1 MTDKNNHQ
9 IRMESPLAHL
19 QQDIE
24 QINKS
29 LTYQMQRLQEMDQR
43 FTRIER
49 ELELV
54 SQPAEN
60 RDPQQEKPPH
70 Y

>member
-1 MTDKNNHQ
+1 MTDNHDHQ
-9 IRMESPLAHL
+9 IRMESLLAHL

-49 ELELV
+49 ELELLP
-54 SQPAEN
+54 QPAEN

>member
-1 MTDKNNHQ
+1 MTDNNDHQ
-9 IRMESPLAHL
+9 IRMESLLAHL

-43 FTRIER
+43 FTRVER
-49 ELELV
+49 ELELL

>member
-1 MTDKNNHQ
+1 MTDNNDQQ
-9 IRMESPLAHL
+9 IRMESLLAHL

-29 LTYQMQRLQEMDQR
+29 LTYQLQRLQEMDQR

-49 ELELV
+49 ELELL

>member
-1 MTDKNNHQ
+1 MTDNNDQQ
-9 IRMESPLAHL
+9 IRMESLLAHL

-49 ELELV
+49 ELELL

>member
-1 MTDKNNHQ
+1 
-9 IRMESPLAHL
+9 MESLLAHL

>member
-1 MTDKNNHQ
+1 MTDNNDLQ
-9 IRMESPLAHL
+9 IRMESLLAHL

-29 LTYQMQRLQEMDQR
+29 LTYQMQRLQEIDQR

-49 ELELV
+49 ELELL

-60 RDPQQEKPPH
+60 RDPRQEKPPH

>member
-1 MTDKNNHQ
+1 MTDNNDQ
-9 IRMESPLAHL
+9 IRMETLLAHL

-24 QINKS
+24 QINGS
-29 LTYQMQRLQEMDQR
+29 LTHHLQRLQEMDQR
-43 FTRIER
+43 FVRIER
-49 ELELV
+49 ELELLQ
-54 SQPAEN
+54 QPAEN